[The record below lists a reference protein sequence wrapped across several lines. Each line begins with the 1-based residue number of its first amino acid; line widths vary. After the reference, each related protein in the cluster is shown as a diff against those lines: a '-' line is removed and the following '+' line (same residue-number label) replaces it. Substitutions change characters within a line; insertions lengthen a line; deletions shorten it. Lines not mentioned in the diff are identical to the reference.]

1 MQKTQSKRKSTVSLI
16 DDLFRVAA
24 TLNLLFF
31 ILQKIQKMIVKKAT
45 FSKAYSMSKIFEMPG
60 EACSKSVKVIKDFS
74 SFFSSWPLNWKS
86 F

>member
-1 MQKTQSKRKSTVSLI
+1 MV
-16 DDLFRVAA
+16 
-24 TLNLLFF
+24 
-31 ILQKIQKMIVKKAT
+31 QKIQAMIVKKAT